1 MMQIAGMIAT
11 VHRNADCVAAALAP
25 DNLNSMTT
33 TASDNRVTTTIT
45 GTQVRSVIAS
55 VDDYLMM
62 LAIADDACSFGS
74 QPAQKKKRMRTGQE
88 IKREEQSSR

>member
-33 TASDNRVTTTIT
+33 TASGNRVTTTIT

-55 VDDYLMM
+55 VDDYLTM

-74 QPAQKKKRMRTGQE
+74 HQRKKN
-88 IKREEQSSR
+88 SA

>member
-1 MMQIAGMIAT
+1 MMQIAGMMAT

-55 VDDYLMM
+55 VDDYLTM

-74 QPAQKKKRMRTGQE
+74 HQRPKK
-88 IKREEQSSR
+88 SA

>member
-33 TASDNRVTTTIT
+33 TASGDRVTTIIT

-55 VDDYLMM
+55 VDDYLTM
-62 LAIADDACSFGS
+62 LAIADDACSFGPH
-74 QPAQKKKRMRTGQE
+74 QRQE
-88 IKREEQSSR
+88 KSA

>member
-11 VHRNADCVAAALAP
+11 VHRSADCVAAALAP
-25 DNLNSMTT
+25 DNLKSMTT
-33 TASDNRVTTTIT
+33 TASKDRVTTIIA

-55 VDDYLMM
+55 VDDYLTM

-74 QPAQKKKRMRTGQE
+74 HQRPEKSA
-88 IKREEQSSR
+88 

>member
-1 MMQIAGMIAT
+1 MMQVAGMIAT

-55 VDDYLMM
+55 VDDYLTM

-74 QPAQKKKRMRTGQE
+74 HQRPKK
-88 IKREEQSSR
+88 SA

>member
-1 MMQIAGMIAT
+1 MQIAGMIAT
-11 VHRNADCVAAALAP
+11 VHRDADCVAGALAP

-33 TASDNRVTTTIT
+33 TASGDRVTTIIA

-62 LAIADDACSFGS
+62 LAIADDTCSFGS
-74 QPAQKKKRMRTGQE
+74 HQRPKR
-88 IKREEQSSR
+88 SA

>member
-25 DNLNSMTT
+25 DNLLSMTT
-33 TASDNRVTTTIT
+33 TASGDRVTTIIT

-62 LAIADDACSFGS
+62 LTIADDACSFGS
-74 QPAQKKKRMRTGQE
+74 HQRPEKSA
-88 IKREEQSSR
+88 